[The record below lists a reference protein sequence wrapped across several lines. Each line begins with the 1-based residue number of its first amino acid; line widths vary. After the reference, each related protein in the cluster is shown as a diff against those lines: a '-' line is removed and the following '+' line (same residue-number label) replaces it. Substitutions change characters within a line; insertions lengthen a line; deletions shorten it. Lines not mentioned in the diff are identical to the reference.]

1 MASVLDIIVRAV
13 DQASGPAR
21 GIAGAMAGIA
31 TAATAAGAALAA
43 ASVAAGAVAVKTAA
57 DFEQS
62 LANTAAATGATKD
75 QLASLRTEAL
85 AIGKDTSKSASES
98 AEAMGELVKAGL
110 SIEQV
115 ANGAA
120 RAVVQL
126 AEATGSDVT
135 DMAVLVSN
143 SLNTFQKDGLKAA
156 QVADI
161 VAKAA
166 NASAIGTKDVS
177 FALAAVGPVAAQ
189 AGLSMQDFATAVGIL
204 GNNALKGSDAGTSLK
219 TMLMRLTAPTDEAKA
234 ILDGLNVSVF
244 DAAGKTR
251 GFRDIL
257 GDLQKSLA
265 GASEE
270 QKAATLTTLFGSDA
284 IRAANILLGEGVEG
298 WDAFT
303 KTMADAP
310 SVAEQSATRLNTLNG
325 TIEQVKGTIETMAIL
340 IGERFLPT
348 VRSIADASLKGL
360 GFLLEADWSRMS
372 FAFGIIAQNASAMMN
387 AILPIFGDA
396 PSALGPAIVGTV
408 NEGALALAHFSGV
421 VRDVFLQQVLP
432 FITKAVTTVQKI
444 FSGDWVQAYTD
455 WIKPVQ
461 ASMGNNLADIYQTV
475 LGWLGKT
482 LVTIIDQMG
491 EWAGAYLDWVGPMVP
506 VLIRQLGTFL
516 DRMIGWFYLTALP
529 SVVEQLAKWGG
540 ALVSWIVPRIPG
552 MLVELAKL
560 QLELNDWLVG
570 RVPELKKLLS
580 QWADRFLAW
589 VNEEVMPKL
598 PGLLDGVIK
607 EIQRWASGNQKPME
621 DLGTQLGT
629 AMMKGLYNSF
639 RNIALPVPK
648 FNLGMTDSGIPGV
661 KIPSLGFGVS
671 MLSLAG
677 LIPAL
682 AEGGIVT
689 GPTLAILGDNRSR
702 KEAVVPLERAGEMG
716 FGGGSG
722 GVHLHFHAPVYGM
735 QDFEEAVSQVMLVGR
750 KRGRFTGL
758 VAQT

>member
-1 MASVLDIIVRAV
+1 MANVLEILVRTV
-13 DQASGPAR
+13 DQASGPAKNIVGALG
-21 GIAGAMAGIA
+21 GIAG
-31 TAATAAGAALAA
+31 AATAAGAAIAA
-43 ASVAAGAVAVKTAA
+43 VSVAAGAAAVKTAA

-62 LANTAAATGATKD
+62 LANTAAATGATTD
-75 QLASLRTEAL
+75 QMAALRKEAL

-115 ANGAA
+115 VSGAA
-120 RAVVQL
+120 RSVVQL
-126 AEATGSDVT
+126 AEATGSDVS
-135 DMAVLVSN
+135 DMAILVSN
-143 SLNTFQKDGLKAA
+143 SLNTFRRDGIKAA
-156 QVADI
+156 EVADI

-166 NASAIGTKDVS
+166 NASAIGTKDIS

-219 TMLMRLTAPTDEAKA
+219 TMLMRLTAPTDDAKA
-234 ILDGLNVSVF
+234 VLDELGVKVF

-265 GASEE
+265 GATEE

-284 IRAANILLGEGVEG
+284 IRAANILLGAGVEG
-298 WDAFT
+298 WDAFN
-303 KTMADAP
+303 KTMGEAP
-310 SVAEQSATRLNTLNG
+310 SVAEQSAMRLDTVNG
-325 TIEQVKGTIETMAIL
+325 TIEQIKGTIETAAIL
-340 IGERFLPT
+340 IGEKFLPSI
-348 VRSIADASLKGL
+348 RGIADAALGGL
-360 GFLLEADWSRMS
+360 NYLLEADWSRLS
-372 FAFGIIAQNASAMMN
+372 FAFGVIGQNAQAMM
-387 AILPIFGDA
+387 AAVLPIFGDA
-396 PSALGPAIVGTV
+396 PSSLGTSIVETV

-421 VRDVFLQQVLP
+421 VRDVFLQQVVP
-432 FITKAVTTVQKI
+432 WVTNTVKTVQKI

-580 QWADRFLAW
+580 QWAERFLKW
-589 VNEEVMPKL
+589 VETDVMPKL
-598 PGLLDGVIK
+598 PGVLDSIIK
-607 EIQRWASGNQKPME
+607 EIRTWSSGNQKALE
-621 DLGTQLGT
+621 DVGQTMGT
-629 AMMKGLYNSF
+629 ALIKGIVNGF
-639 RNIALPVPK
+639 RSIKLPMPAFAVKYIDGP
-648 FNLGMTDSGIPGV
+648 GGI
-661 KIPSLGFGVS
+661 KIPSGFDVMKGSVDLG
-671 MLSLAG
+671 AI
-677 LIPAL
+677 IPAL
-682 AEGGIVT
+682 ADGGIVT
-689 GPTLAILGDNRSR
+689 KPTLALIGEAGP
-702 KEAVVPLERAGEMG
+702 EAVVPLKN
-716 FGGGSG
+716 GGGQMGG
-722 GVHLHFHAPVYGM
+722 GVHVHFHGPVYG
-735 QDFEEAVSQVMLVGR
+735 VSDLENLVTKMVISGQ
-750 KRGRFTGL
+750 KRGRLTGL

>member
-1 MASVLDIIVRAV
+1 
-13 DQASGPAR
+13 
-21 GIAGAMAGIA
+21 MAGIA
-31 TAATAAGAALAA
+31 TAATAAGAALAT

-98 AEAMGELVKAGL
+98 AEAMGELVRAGL

-234 ILDGLNVSVF
+234 ILDRLNVSVF

-682 AEGGIVT
+682 AEGGIVNKPT
-689 GPTLAILGDNRSR
+689 VALIGEAGP
-702 KEAVVPLERAGEMG
+702 EAVVPLNRAGGMG
-716 FGGGSG
+716 FGGGQTI
-722 GVHLHFHAPVYGM
+722 VLQFNAPIYGM
-735 QDFEEAVSQVMLVGR
+735 SDFKAQVRAAMIDAQ
-750 KRGRFTGL
+750 KRGMVSGL

>member
-31 TAATAAGAALAA
+31 TAATAAGAALAT

-98 AEAMGELVKAGL
+98 AEAMGELVRAGL

-234 ILDGLNVSVF
+234 ILDRLNVSVF

-682 AEGGIVT
+682 AEGGIVNKPT
-689 GPTLAILGDNRSR
+689 VALIGEAGP
-702 KEAVVPLERAGEMG
+702 EAVVPLNRAGGMG
-716 FGGGSG
+716 FGGGQTI
-722 GVHLHFHAPVYGM
+722 VLQFNAPIYGM
-735 QDFEEAVSQVMLVGR
+735 SDFKAQVRAAMIDAQ
-750 KRGRFTGL
+750 KRGMVSGL